1 MGDIRKEYAT
11 MVDSATFFCK
21 SNLGEEPA
29 SGRQKF
35 IGCRAYGLVRQAWIF
50 SPVSVVLIPMSLCP
64 LQINQGEPS
73 WRWITLFYLDK
84 LYNLLLIA
92 TVFFAKPGA

>member
-1 MGDIRKEYAT
+1 
-11 MVDSATFFCK
+11 
-21 SNLGEEPA
+21 
-29 SGRQKF
+29 
-35 IGCRAYGLVRQAWIF
+35 
-50 SPVSVVLIPMSLCP
+50 MSLCP

-84 LYNLLLIA
+84 LGNLLLIA